1 MYNILLQLGILI
13 VLVLAVI
20 LIYFRLRKNRSIR
33 IINASLTV
41 EELEL
46 RAKRTAIDHVLTTK
60 RVLLNWPVTRVN
72 ESYKKILD
80 LYTEL
85 NDNLNHKRSV
95 PPAAEWLLDNFYII
109 EEQVKGIRADMSKK
123 SYYKLPVIRKGPFR
137 GYTRVFAI
145 AMEFTESVDGQIDE
159 STLLRYLEAY
169 QSHTILFDREIQ
181 IGRASWRVRV

>member
-1 MYNILLQLGILI
+1 MCTLVTRAFKNNCSIAKATSLEVSFLFSEERRFSVYNILLQLGILI

-95 PPAAEWLLDNFYII
+95 PPAAEWLL
-109 EEQVKGIRADMSKK
+109 E
-123 SYYKLPVIRKGPFR
+123 
-137 GYTRVFAI
+137 
-145 AMEFTESVDGQIDE
+145 
-159 STLLRYLEAY
+159 
-169 QSHTILFDREIQ
+169 
-181 IGRASWRVRV
+181 IGRAHV